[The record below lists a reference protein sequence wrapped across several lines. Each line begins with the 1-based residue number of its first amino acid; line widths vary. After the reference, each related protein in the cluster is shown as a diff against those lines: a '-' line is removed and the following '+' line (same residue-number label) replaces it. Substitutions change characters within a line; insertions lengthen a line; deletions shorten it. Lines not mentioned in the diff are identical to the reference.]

1 MKYQNG
7 YKELPNIGNNIQ
19 KLIRSG
25 KAYVMNPQGNWYYTG
40 VAQGKETGK
49 CLDWKE
55 NLAFL

>member
-1 MKYQNG
+1 MM
-7 YKELPNIGNNIQ
+7 
-19 KLIRSG
+19 S
-25 KAYVMNPQGNWYYTG
+25 PQGNWYYTG